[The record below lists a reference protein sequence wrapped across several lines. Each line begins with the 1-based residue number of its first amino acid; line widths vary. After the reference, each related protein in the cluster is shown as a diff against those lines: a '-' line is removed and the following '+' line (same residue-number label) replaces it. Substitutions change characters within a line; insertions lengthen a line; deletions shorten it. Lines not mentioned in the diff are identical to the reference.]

1 MLALASGPD
10 ETELRTLIEQDLRA
24 SQQRLGASRFVRL
37 SFDLGPVEPWRLL
50 RAEGVAERPDRFAW
64 HDEPQD
70 LTFVALGSVSSVEAA
85 GPDRFAAVQRWCSTI
100 AERTADVGRAPSAAP
115 LAVGGFAFADQPA
128 SVGPWAGWPAARWWL
143 PEVLVARRAGRA
155 ELVLC
160 AERARSAES
169 LAALAAR
176 ARRALAAEP
185 KLARAAP
192 FAAPVEDEPR
202 ERFCHSAEVVR
213 RRIAQGELQKVVL
226 ARARRF
232 AAPLQ
237 ARFDPEST
245 AESLRE
251 RERRAMTF
259 LIRGPGSGNAGN
271 SGSSGTFV
279 GASPEI
285 LARVDGSRLSTV
297 ALAGTRQRD
306 PDPARDRAFEVE
318 LLESAKERTE
328 QSIVT
333 SVILQALSP
342 IATSVEHPTEPQIE
356 RLRSVVHLRTPIAAT
371 LKPGTSPL
379 EAAQRLHPTPA
390 VAGAPID
397 EALAAIAEHEEQGR
411 GWYAGP
417 VGWLGRG
424 QAAFAVAL
432 RSALVLDDEA
442 FAFAGAGIVA
452 ASDPEA
458 EWRETALKLSTL
470 ERALAARERSP

>member
-10 ETELRTLIEQDLRA
+10 KTELRTLIEQSLRD
-24 SQQRLGASRFVRL
+24 SRRRLAAGGFLRL
-37 SFDLGPVEPWRLL
+37 SFDLGAVEPWRLL
-50 RAEGVAERPDRFAW
+50 RADGLTERPDRFAW
-64 HDEPQD
+64 HDESQD
-70 LTFVALGSVSSVEAA
+70 LTFLALGAVSSIEAA
-85 GPDRFAAVQRWCSTI
+85 GPERFAAVQRWCSTI
-100 AERTADVGRAPSAAP
+100 GERTVDVGRAPASAP
-115 LAVGGFAFADQPA
+115 LAVGGFAFSDRAAQG
-128 SVGPWAGWPAARWWL
+128 GPWAGWPDARWWL

-160 AERARSAES
+160 AQSSSSAES

-176 ARRALAAEP
+176 AREALRAEP
-185 KLARAAP
+185 KPPRAAP
-192 FAAPVEDEPR
+192 FASPGEDEPR
-202 ERFCHSAEVVR
+202 ERFCRSAEVVKQ
-213 RRIAQGELQKVVL
+213 RILRGELQKVVL

-232 AAPLQ
+232 AAPAQ

-245 AESLRE
+245 VENLRE
-251 RERRAMTF
+251 RERRAISF
-259 LIRGPGSGNAGN
+259 LVRGPG

-279 GASPEI
+279 GATPEI

-306 PDPARDRAFEVE
+306 PDPARDRAFEEE
-318 LLESAKERTE
+318 LLQSAKDRSE

-333 SVILQALSP
+333 SAILQALSP
-342 IATSVEHPTEPQIE
+342 IASSVEYPTEPQIE

-379 EAAQRLHPTPA
+379 EVVQRLHPTPA
-390 VAGAPID
+390 VAGTPID
-397 EALAAIAEHEEQGR
+397 EALAAIAEHEAVHR

-424 QAAFAVAL
+424 QTAFAVAL
-432 RSALVLDDEA
+432 RSALLLDDEA

-458 EWRETALKLSTL
+458 EWRETALKMGTLS
-470 ERALAARERSP
+470 RALAARERAP